1 MKLWE
6 EYFAHTEVDAHDDRI
21 VSMVKEE
28 ERAGACGIHRLV
40 SHYNTVCM
48 LVVIAMRHERYN
60 KGGVAW
66 LKSGFKL
73 SFLLK

>member
-1 MKLWE
+1 
-6 EYFAHTEVDAHDDRI
+6 
-21 VSMVKEE
+21 MVKEE

-60 KGGVAW
+60 IGGVAW